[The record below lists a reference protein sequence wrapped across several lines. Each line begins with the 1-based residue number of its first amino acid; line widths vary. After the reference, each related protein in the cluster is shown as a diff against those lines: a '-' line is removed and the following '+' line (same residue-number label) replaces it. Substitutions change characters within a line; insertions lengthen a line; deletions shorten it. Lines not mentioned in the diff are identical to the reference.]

1 MISISPNVVTFAR
14 GTPKVATPEVADDQ
28 RIF

>member
-1 MISISPNVVTFAR
+1 MISISPNAVPFAR
-14 GTPKVATPEVADDQ
+14 GTPKVATPVVADEE